1 MDHLLELRDASH
13 VSLGKF
19 SKNKTTRKDNED
31 SALFKINLTIFDGDV
46 TKWEEFRDLFKSL
59 VHDVDRIPP
68 IKKMQYLKGYLTEEA
83 TEVIAK
89 MKITAEGYCSAWI
102 KML

>member
-1 MDHLLELRDASH
+1 MAYEGILNPLITAQNVLAEAEKYYILARTHLMDHLLELRDASH

-31 SALFKINLTIFDGDV
+31 SALLKINLTIFDGDV

-59 VHDVDRIPP
+59 VHDVDRIPS
-68 IKKMQYLKGYLTEEA
+68 IKKMQ
-83 TEVIAK
+83 
-89 MKITAEGYCSAWI
+89 
-102 KML
+102 